1 MIDLAA
7 SLLCLNPVLTHTAL
21 SQLTCIAKAILSMSG
36 RVTML
41 GISRWTN
48 KGGSYRTVQRFFN
61 SVLPWA
67 HLHWFFIRHHLLN
80 KDDTIVLAGD
90 ETVVT
95 KAGKKTHGLD
105 RFFSSLYGKAV
116 PGISFFTLS
125 LISTKERTSY
135 PVMIEQFV
143 KEPQEQERH
152 EPVRHEHKEEK
163 RPPGRPKGSKNK
175 NRRAVEL
182 SAQLLMIQTMICS
195 LLALIGVEIAFVYC
209 VLDGA
214 FGHNNALQMVRQCG
228 LHLISKLRYDAAL
241 YFRYTGPQKSL
252 GARRKYG
259 DKLNYERIGAQY
271 LKSETTRKGIRERI
285 YQMTMLSTSFPD
297 PLNVVIIIK
306 TNLKKQTQARVV
318 LFRSDL
324 ALGYEKLIDYYRLRF
339 QMEFNFRDAKQYW
352 GLEDFMNVKQRSVY
366 NGANLSLLMVNL
378 SRALVVDFRKVHP
391 GFSVNDLKAHFRGGK
406 YVEEVLKL
414 LPQQAEPILI
424 EDVFSRVLALGS
436 VNILPAAA

>member
-7 SLLCLNPVLTHTAL
+7 ALLCLNPVLTNTAL
-21 SQLTCIAKAILSMSG
+21 SQLTCIAKAIFSMSG

-48 KGGSYRTVQRFFN
+48 KGGSYRTVQRFFG

-67 HLHWFFIRHHLLN
+67 TLQWFFIRHHLLS

-116 PGISFFTLS
+116 PGISFFVLS

-143 KEPQEQERH
+143 KEPPEQESQEQER
-152 EPVRHEHKEEK
+152 KEKK

-182 SAQLLMIQTMICS
+182 SAQLLMIQTMIRS

-241 YFRYTGPQKSL
+241 YFRYTGPQNKF

-259 DKLNYERIGAQY
+259 DKLNYEHIGAQY
-271 LKSETTRKGIRERI
+271 LKSDTTSKGIRERI

-297 PLNVVIIIK
+297 PLNVVIIVK
-306 TNLKKQTQARVV
+306 TNLKKQARVV
-318 LFRSDL
+318 LFSSDL
-324 ALGYEKLIDYYRLRF
+324 ALGYEQLIDYYRLRF
-339 QMEFNFRDAKQYW
+339 QIEFNFRDAKQYW

-378 SRALVVDFRKVHP
+378 SRALAVEFRKAHP
-391 GFSVNDLKAHFRGGK
+391 GFSVNDLKAHYRGRK

-414 LPQQAEPILI
+414 LPEQAEPILI
-424 EDVFSRVLALGS
+424 EEVFSRVLALGS